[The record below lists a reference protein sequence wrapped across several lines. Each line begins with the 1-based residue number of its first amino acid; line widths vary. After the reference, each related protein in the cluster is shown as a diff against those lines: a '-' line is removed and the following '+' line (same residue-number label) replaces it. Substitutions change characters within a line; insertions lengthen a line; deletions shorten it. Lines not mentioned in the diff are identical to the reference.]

1 MRITARKKFWEYFKS
16 TKTIYGRTIK
26 GSSDIIDLKGNR
38 VFKTSG
44 KFGVNWMGWMVL
56 KSSGFGYWSI
66 SSMKPHPIYS
76 IKEDGDKYD
85 LNVIKDTLNKRSTK
99 DYPNLSIKE
108 LFDIIS
114 PEFNGMVYIG
124 DKLDSDQSFL
134 NSLRYKLD
142 PKFDLNSVKSK
153 KMFIY

>member
-44 KFGVNWMGWMVL
+44 KFGVNWMGWMIL

-66 SSMKPHPIYS
+66 SSMKLHPIYS
-76 IKEDGDKYD
+76 IEEDGDKYN
-85 LNVIKDTLNKRSTK
+85 LNVVKDTLNERSAK

-124 DKLDSDQSFL
+124 DELDSDQSFL

>member
-66 SSMKPHPIYS
+66 SSVKLHPIYY
-76 IKEDGDKYD
+76 IEENGDKYN

-124 DKLDSDQSFL
+124 DELDSDQSFL

>member
-66 SSMKPHPIYS
+66 SSVKLHPIYY
-76 IKEDGDKYD
+76 IEGNGDKYN

-124 DKLDSDQSFL
+124 DKLDSNQSFL
-134 NSLRYKLD
+134 NSLRYKLN

>member
-1 MRITARKKFWEYFKS
+1 MRITVRKKFWEYFKS

-66 SSMKPHPIYS
+66 SSVKLHPIYY
-76 IKEDGDKYD
+76 IEENGDKYN

-114 PEFNGMVYIG
+114 PGFNGMVYIG
-124 DKLDSDQSFL
+124 DELDSDQSFL

>member
-44 KFGVNWMGWMVL
+44 KFGVNWMGWMIL

-66 SSMKPHPIYS
+66 SSMKLHPIYS
-76 IKEDGDKYD
+76 IEEDGDKYN
-85 LNVIKDTLNKRSTK
+85 LNVVKDTLNERSAK

-124 DKLDSDQSFL
+124 DELDSDQSFL
-134 NSLRYKLD
+134 NSLRYKLN

>member
-44 KFGVNWMGWMVL
+44 KFGVNWMGWMIL

-76 IKEDGDKYD
+76 IEEDGDKYN
-85 LNVIKDTLNKRSTK
+85 LNVVKDTLNERSAK

-124 DKLDSDQSFL
+124 DELDSDQSFL
-134 NSLRYKLD
+134 NSLRYKLN

>member
-66 SSMKPHPIYS
+66 SSVKLHPIYY
-76 IKEDGDKYD
+76 IEGNGDKYN
-85 LNVIKDTLNKRSTK
+85 LNVIKDTLNKRSAK
-99 DYPNLSIKE
+99 DYSDLDIKE

-124 DKLDSDQSFL
+124 DELDSDQSFL

>member
-44 KFGVNWMGWMVL
+44 KFGVNWMGWMIL

-66 SSMKPHPIYS
+66 SSMKLHPIYS
-76 IKEDGDKYD
+76 IEEDGDKYN

-124 DKLDSDQSFL
+124 DELDSDQSFL

>member
-1 MRITARKKFWEYFKS
+1 MRITVRKKFWKYFKS

-66 SSMKPHPIYS
+66 SSVKLHPIYY
-76 IKEDGDKYD
+76 IEENGDKYN
-85 LNVIKDTLNKRSTK
+85 LNVIKDTLNERSAK
-99 DYPNLSIKE
+99 DYSNLSIKE

-114 PEFNGMVYIG
+114 PEFNGMIYIG
-124 DKLDSDQSFL
+124 DKLDRNQSFL
-134 NSLRYKLD
+134 NSLRYKLN

>member
-66 SSMKPHPIYS
+66 SSVKLHPIYY
-76 IKEDGDKYD
+76 IEGNGDKYN

-134 NSLRYKLD
+134 NSLRYKLN

>member
-66 SSMKPHPIYS
+66 SSVKLHPIYY

-124 DKLDSDQSFL
+124 DELDSDQSFL

>member
-1 MRITARKKFWEYFKS
+1 MKITARKKFWEYFKS

-66 SSMKPHPIYS
+66 SSVKLHPIYY
-76 IKEDGDKYD
+76 IERNGDKYN

-124 DKLDSDQSFL
+124 DELDSDQSFL

>member
-1 MRITARKKFWEYFKS
+1 MRITVRKKFWEYFKS

-38 VFKTSG
+38 VFKTNG
-44 KFGVNWMGWMVL
+44 KFGVNWMGWMIL

-66 SSMKPHPIYS
+66 SSMKLHPIYS
-76 IKEDGDKYD
+76 IEEDGDKYN
-85 LNVIKDTLNKRSTK
+85 LNVVKDTLNERSAK
-99 DYPNLSIKE
+99 DYSNLSIKE

-114 PEFNGMVYIG
+114 PEFNGMIYIG
-124 DKLDSDQSFL
+124 DKLDRNQSFL
-134 NSLRYKLD
+134 NSLRYKLN

>member
-66 SSMKPHPIYS
+66 SSMKLHPIYS
-76 IKEDGDKYD
+76 IEEDGDKYN
-85 LNVIKDTLNKRSTK
+85 LNVVKDTLNERSAK

-108 LFDIIS
+108 LFDIVS
-114 PEFNGMVYIG
+114 PEFNGMIYIG
-124 DKLDSDQSFL
+124 DKLDRNQSFL

>member
-114 PEFNGMVYIG
+114 PKFNGMVYIG
-124 DKLDSDQSFL
+124 DELDSDQSFL

>member
-66 SSMKPHPIYS
+66 SSMKPYPIYS

-124 DKLDSDQSFL
+124 DELDSDQSFL

>member
-1 MRITARKKFWEYFKS
+1 MRITVRKKFWEYFKS

-66 SSMKPHPIYS
+66 SSVKLHPIYS
-76 IKEDGDKYD
+76 IKEGGDKYD

-124 DKLDSDQSFL
+124 DELDSDQSFL

>member
-66 SSMKPHPIYS
+66 SSVKLHPIYY
-76 IKEDGDKYD
+76 IEGNGDKYD

-124 DKLDSDQSFL
+124 DELDSDQSFL

>member
-44 KFGVNWMGWMVL
+44 KFGVNWMGWMIL

-66 SSMKPHPIYS
+66 SSMKLHPIYS
-76 IKEDGDKYD
+76 IEEDGDKYN
-85 LNVIKDTLNKRSTK
+85 LNVVKDTLNERSAK

-108 LFDIIS
+108 LFDIVS
-114 PEFNGMVYIG
+114 PEFNGMIYIG
-124 DKLDSDQSFL
+124 DKLDRNQSFL

>member
-16 TKTIYGRTIK
+16 TKTIYGRTIE

-66 SSMKPHPIYS
+66 SSVKLHPIYY
-76 IKEDGDKYD
+76 IEGNGDKYN
-85 LNVIKDTLNKRSTK
+85 LNVIKDTLNKRSAK
-99 DYPNLSIKE
+99 DYSDLDIKE

-124 DKLDSDQSFL
+124 DELDSDQSFL